1 MIHAAWCAKYAY
13 GACNC
18 ILKGTNMSDLFDQAD
33 VCLQEPGDE
42 QQRAEAEQEQYLIYT
57 EAIREALTMGVSLE
71 NVQWLCMGCGV
82 EYRDV
87 VGEV

>member
-1 MIHAAWCAKYAY
+1 
-13 GACNC
+13 
-18 ILKGTNMSDLFDQAD
+18 MSDLFIRD
-33 VCLQEPGDE
+33 EIDE

-71 NVQWLCMGCGV
+71 NVQWLCHGCGV